1 MQGNENFIAIVG
13 EILQE
18 RLKARIEEEVVR
30 ALLDKVEQSV
40 RETVRNELHSLTVE
54 EVQMLTG
61 YMSFRDQ
68 LDVSV
73 TLRGDKD
80 G

>member
-54 EVQMLTG
+54 EFQMLTD
-61 YMSFRDQ
+61 YTSFRDQ
-68 LDVSV
+68 LDISV